1 MKGEQLKAYYKHPFF
16 HNVCLNKNVTL
27 EIVQF
32 ILEVCPDV
40 VKQGTV
46 LRGGTAHPLHCVC
59 KNDNCD
65 HSVVKF
71 ILEGYPKALEVSCL
85 VDNGPDHGLGKF
97 DFLVKESN

>member
-1 MKGEQLKAYYKHPFF
+1 M
-16 HNVCLNKNVTL
+16 
-27 EIVQF
+27 
-32 ILEVCPDV
+32 

-71 ILEGYPKALEVSCL
+71 ILQGYPKGLEVSCL